1 MSKWE
6 KTYTDWYDRADAD
19 LIAELDQMTA
29 EEREDAFG
37 TALTFGTAGLRGILG
52 HGTNRMNLYVIRQTT
67 EGLAQ
72 WINEQGDEAK
82 KRGVAI
88 SYDNRHKS
96 RDFAF
101 EAAQVLGRHGIK
113 SYVFEELNPTPVLS
127 FAVRYYQTIAG
138 IMVTAS
144 HNPPNYNG
152 FKVYGED
159 GGQFPPEA
167 ADRLTDFIMEID
179 SPFDIEVGD
188 AEALEA
194 EGTIELVGEEVLTAY
209 LEELKAVTI
218 NPSVAEKVG
227 SDIHFVYSA
236 MHGAGTK
243 LAEKTFDQ
251 AGFTNISYVEAQC
264 QPDPDFST
272 VESPNPEVEEA
283 FDLSKEL
290 AEEVDAD
297 LLFATDPDA
306 DRLGVCVRTGKEDY
320 YLLSG
325 NQAAA
330 LMLDYLVTKSEL
342 PSHPALI
349 RSLVSS
355 HLPDAIAREHGVDV
369 FEVLTGFKFI
379 ADKIKE
385 FEGTGSHEMV
395 LGFEEA
401 IGYLVKPFVR
411 DKDAFQALVLMAE
424 VAAYHYGEGRNLI
437 DALELIYEKYGYY
450 YERTISVQYPGLSGK
465 ENMARIMTEVREEGL
480 DNIAGYDVIRTDD
493 YLTGESSTAD
503 GQVEALDYPSSNVL
517 RYTFED
523 GGWIALRPSGTEPK
537 IKLYMSAIGDS
548 MAEAQSKVDS
558 YEEAMRGK
566 IE

>member
-1 MSKWE
+1 M
-6 KTYTDWYDRADAD
+6 
-19 LIAELDQMTA
+19 
-29 EEREDAFG
+29 
-37 TALTFGTAGLRGILG
+37 
-52 HGTNRMNLYVIRQTT
+52 
-67 EGLAQ
+67 
-72 WINEQGDEAK
+72 
-82 KRGVAI
+82 
-88 SYDNRHKS
+88 
-96 RDFAF
+96 
-101 EAAQVLGRHGIK
+101 
-113 SYVFEELNPTPVLS
+113 
-127 FAVRYYQTIAG
+127 
-138 IMVTAS
+138 
-144 HNPPNYNG
+144 
-152 FKVYGED
+152 
-159 GGQFPPEA
+159 
-167 ADRLTDFIMEID
+167 
-179 SPFDIEVGD
+179 
-188 AEALEA
+188 
-194 EGTIELVGEEVLTAY
+194 
-209 LEELKAVTI
+209 
-218 NPSVAEKVG
+218 
-227 SDIHFVYSA
+227 
-236 MHGAGTK
+236 
-243 LAEKTFDQ
+243 
-251 AGFTNISYVEAQC
+251 
-264 QPDPDFST
+264 
-272 VESPNPEVEEA
+272 
-283 FDLSKEL
+283 SKEL

-342 PSHPALI
+342 PSNPALI

-355 HLPDAIAREHGVDV
+355 HLPDAIAREHGVEV

-385 FEGTGSHEMV
+385 FEETGSHEMI

-424 VAAYHYGEGRNLI
+424 VAAYHYGEGRNLV
-437 DALELIYEKYGYY
+437 DALELIYQQYGYY

-465 ENMARIMTEVREEGL
+465 ETMERIMTEVREAGL
-480 DNIAGYDVIRTDD
+480 DSIAGYDVIKTDD
-493 YLTGESSTAD
+493 YLTGESSAAD
-503 GQVEALDYPSSNVL
+503 GQVETLNYPPSNVL

-537 IKLYMSAIGDS
+537 IKLYMSTIGDS

>member
-1 MSKWE
+1 MSSWK
-6 KTYTDWYDRADAD
+6 KTYTDWYNRADAA
-19 LIAELDQMTA
+19 LITELDEMTS
-29 EEREDAFG
+29 EEKEDAFG
-37 TALTFGTAGLRGILG
+37 TSLTFGTAGLRGILG
-52 HGTNRMNLYVIRQTT
+52 HGTNRMNVQIIRQTT
-67 EGLAQ
+67 EGLAR
-72 WINEQGDEAK
+72 WIEEQGDEAK
-82 KRGVAI
+82 ERGVAI
-88 SYDNRHKS
+88 SYDNRHYS
-96 RDFAF
+96 RSFAF
-101 EAAQVLGRHGIK
+101 EAAQVLGQHGIK

-127 FAVRYYQTIAG
+127 FAVRYYRAIAG

-167 ADRLTDFIMEID
+167 AARLTDFINEID
-179 SPFDIEVGD
+179 SPFDIKIGD
-188 AEALEA
+188 SEILQA

-209 LEELKAVTI
+209 LDELKEITV
-218 NPSVAEKVG
+218 NPSVAEKIG
-227 SDIHFVYSA
+227 SDVHFVYSA
-236 MHGAGTK
+236 MHGTGTK
-243 LAEKTFDQ
+243 LAKKSFDQ
-251 AGFTNISYVEAQC
+251 AGFTNISYVESQC
-264 QPDPDFST
+264 QADPDFST
-272 VESPNPEVEEA
+272 VKSPNPETEEA

-297 LLFATDPDA
+297 VLFATDPDA

-325 NQAAA
+325 NQTAA
-330 LMLDYLVTKSEL
+330 LMLDYLVTQSEL
-342 PSHPALI
+342 PSNPALI

-355 HLPDAIAREHGVDV
+355 HLPDAIAQAHGVEV
-369 FEVLTGFKFI
+369 YEVLTGFKFI

-385 FEGTGSHEMV
+385 FEETGSHEMV

-424 VAAYHYGEGRNLI
+424 VAAYHYGEGRNLV

-450 YERTISVQYPGLSGK
+450 YERTISVQYPGLSGQ
-465 ENMARIMTEVREEGL
+465 ETMEEIMTEVRQARLE
-480 DNIAGYDVIRTDD
+480 NIAGYDVIRTDD
-493 YLTGESSTAD
+493 YLTSESSTLD
-503 GQVEALDYPSSNVL
+503 GQIEALSYPSSNVL

-523 GGWIALRPSGTEPK
+523 SGWIALRPSGTEPK
-537 IKLYMSAIGDS
+537 IKLYMSAIGES
-548 MAEAQSKVDS
+548 MTEAQSKVDS
-558 YEEAMRGK
+558 YEQAMRGK